1 MPLLLHGRLGV
12 HRVAVK
18 ENISI
23 VPQSEVVIQGEVI
36 DNLPNIR
43 SSSLIEP
50 VEEILNIDRTPIC
63 N

>member
-1 MPLLLHGRLGV
+1 MPLLLQGRLGV

-23 VPQSEVVIQGEVI
+23 APQSEVVIQGEVI

-43 SSSLIEP
+43 ASGLIEP
-50 VEEILNIDRTPIC
+50 VEQFLDKGKVG
-63 N
+63 